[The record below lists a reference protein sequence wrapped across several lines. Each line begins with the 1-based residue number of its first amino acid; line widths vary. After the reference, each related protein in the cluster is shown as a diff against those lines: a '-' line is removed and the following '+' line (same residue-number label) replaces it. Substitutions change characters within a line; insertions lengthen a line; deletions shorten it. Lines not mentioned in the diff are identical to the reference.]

1 MIKEIYPIAK
11 RSNIVIP
18 ERSPV
23 QLTQGI
29 AMRKKVEFIS
39 GEHRLSGLLESPESE
54 VKFYALFAHCFT
66 CGKDIAAA
74 SRISRALVQKGIAV
88 LRFDFTG
95 LGNSDGDFANSNF
108 SSNIQDLIAAADF
121 LRTEYQAPRLLIGH
135 SLGGAAVLGVA
146 QYVEEAS
153 AVVTI
158 GAPLDAA
165 HVAKNF
171 ALQLDD
177 IEKNGKA
184 EVNLAGRVFTI
195 EKQFLDDIKR
205 YDTRHIG
212 QLKKALLVMHSPIDS
227 TVNISEAE
235 KIYQAALHPKSFVSL
250 DDADHL
256 LTNKRDAEYAADV
269 IAAWAGRY
277 ITYADNANHIAEH
290 IAETASSKHD
300 KNEIAKG
307 HVIVEEKNHK
317 FTQHVSTN
325 SHYWLADEPESV
337 GGNNMGPDP
346 YEHLLAGLGACTAMT
361 LRMYAERKNLAIK
374 HIKVELTHSRD
385 YQQDCQK
392 CESESQGIEAIVRKI
407 SFVGELETAQYARFL
422 AIADKCP
429 VHKTLH
435 NNVKVVSTLLNQA

>member
-1 MIKEIYPIAK
+1 MMKEIYPKAK
-11 RSNIVIP
+11 RSNVIIP
-18 ERSPV
+18 KRSQA
-23 QLTQGI
+23 QLTKGI

-74 SRISRALVQKGIAV
+74 SRISQALVQKGIAV

-135 SLGGAAVLGVA
+135 SLGGAAVLSVA
-146 QYVEEAS
+146 QYVEEAT

-227 TVNISEAE
+227 TVYISEAE

-250 DDADHL
+250 DNADHL

-277 ITYADNANHIAEH
+277 ITDADNTNHIAK
-290 IAETASSKHD
+290 TASIKHD
-300 KNEIAKG
+300 KNEVAKG
-307 HVIVEEKNHK
+307 HVMVEEKNHK

-361 LRMYAERKNLAIK
+361 LRMYAERKNLAIT

-407 SFVGELETAQYARFL
+407 SFVGELEAAQYARFL

>member
-1 MIKEIYPIAK
+1 
-11 RSNIVIP
+11 
-18 ERSPV
+18 
-23 QLTQGI
+23 
-29 AMRKKVEFIS
+29 MREKVEFVS
-39 GEHRLSGLLESPESE
+39 GEHKLSGLLESPESD

-74 SRISRALVQKGIAV
+74 SRISRALVSKGIAV

-121 LRTEYQAPRLLIGH
+121 LRTEYKAPRLLIGH

-146 QYVEEAS
+146 QHVEEAM

-158 GAPLDAA
+158 GAPSDAA
-165 HVAKNF
+165 HVAHNF

-177 IEKNGKA
+177 IEQNGKA

-205 YDTRHIG
+205 YDTSHIG
-212 QLKKALLVMHSPIDS
+212 QLRKALLVMHSPIDS
-227 TVNISEAE
+227 TVKISEAE

-269 IAAWAGRY
+269 IAAWSGRY
-277 ITYADNANHIAEH
+277 IDSQENHVVSNHASRENA
-290 IAETASSKHD
+290 TAA
-300 KNEIAKG
+300 KNNVAKG
-307 HVIVEEKNHK
+307 HVLVEEKNHK

-325 SHYWLADEPESV
+325 SHYWLADEPTNV

-361 LRMYAERKNLAIK
+361 LRMYAVRKNLAIK
-374 HIKVELTHSRD
+374 HIKVTLTHSRD
-385 YQQDCQK
+385 YQQDCQQ
-392 CESESQGIEAIVRKI
+392 CENQSHGIEAIVREI
-407 SFVGELETAQYARFL
+407 SYEGKLDTAQQARFL
-422 AIADKCP
+422 EIADKCP

-435 NNVKVVSTLLNQA
+435 NNVTVVSKLLS

>member
-1 MIKEIYPIAK
+1 
-11 RSNIVIP
+11 
-18 ERSPV
+18 
-23 QLTQGI
+23 
-29 AMRKKVEFIS
+29 MRTKVEFIS
-39 GEHRLSGLLESPESE
+39 GEHKLSGLLETPESD

-74 SRISRALVQKGIAV
+74 SRISRALMRKGIAV

-108 SSNIQDLIAAADF
+108 SSNIQDLIAAANF
-121 LRTEYQAPRLLIGH
+121 LRAEYQAPRLLIGH
-135 SLGGAAVLGVA
+135 SLGGAAVLNVA
-146 QYVEEAS
+146 QHVEETM

-158 GAPLDAA
+158 GAPSDAE
-165 HVAKNF
+165 HVAHNF
-171 ALQLDD
+171 ALQIDD

-205 YDTRHIG
+205 YDTSHIG
-212 QLKKALLVMHSPIDS
+212 QLRKALLVMHSPIDS

-250 DDADHL
+250 DGADHL
-256 LTNKRDAEYAADV
+256 LTKKRDAEYAADV

-277 ITYADNANHIAEH
+277 ISVPSNAKNSTEINAGDNNYAQEKVEVI
-290 IAETASSKHD
+290 
-300 KNEIAKG
+300 KG

-325 SHYWLADEPESV
+325 SHYWLADEPQSA
-337 GGNNMGPDP
+337 GGDNMGPDP

-361 LRMYAERKNLAIK
+361 LRMYATRKKLAIK
-374 HIKVELTHSRD
+374 HIKVELKHSRD
-385 YQQDCQK
+385 YQQDCQD
-392 CESESQGIEAIVRKI
+392 CEEKSQGIEAIIREI
-407 SFVGELETAQYARFL
+407 SFVGELDTAQQTRFL
-422 AIADKCP
+422 EIADKCP

-435 NNVKVVSTLLNQA
+435 NNVKVVSKLVG

>member
-1 MIKEIYPIAK
+1 
-11 RSNIVIP
+11 
-18 ERSPV
+18 
-23 QLTQGI
+23 
-29 AMRKKVEFIS
+29 MRTKVEFIS
-39 GEHRLSGLLESPESE
+39 GEHKLSGLLETPESD

-74 SRISRALVQKGIAV
+74 SRISRALMRKGIAV

-108 SSNIQDLIAAADF
+108 SSNIQDLIAAANF
-121 LRTEYQAPRLLIGH
+121 LRAEYQAPRLLIGH
-135 SLGGAAVLGVA
+135 SLGGAAVLNVA
-146 QYVEEAS
+146 QHVEETM

-158 GAPLDAA
+158 GAPSDAE
-165 HVAKNF
+165 HVAHNF
-171 ALQLDD
+171 ALQIDD

-205 YDTRHIG
+205 YNTSHIG
-212 QLKKALLVMHSPIDS
+212 QLRKALLVMHSPIDS

-250 DDADHL
+250 DGADHL
-256 LTNKRDAEYAADV
+256 LTKKRDAEYAADV

-277 ITYADNANHIAEH
+277 ISVPSNAKNSTEINAGDNKYAQEKV
-290 IAETASSKHD
+290 EVM
-300 KNEIAKG
+300 KG

-325 SHYWLADEPESV
+325 SHYWLADEPQSA
-337 GGNNMGPDP
+337 GGDNMGPDP

-361 LRMYAERKNLAIK
+361 LRMYATRKKLAIK
-374 HIKVELTHSRD
+374 HIKVELKHSRN
-385 YQQDCQK
+385 YQQDCQE
-392 CESESQGIEAIVRKI
+392 CENQSQGIEAIVREI
-407 SFVGELETAQYARFL
+407 SFVGELDTAQQTRFL
-422 AIADKCP
+422 EIADKCP

-435 NNVKVVSTLLNQA
+435 NNVKVVSKLVG